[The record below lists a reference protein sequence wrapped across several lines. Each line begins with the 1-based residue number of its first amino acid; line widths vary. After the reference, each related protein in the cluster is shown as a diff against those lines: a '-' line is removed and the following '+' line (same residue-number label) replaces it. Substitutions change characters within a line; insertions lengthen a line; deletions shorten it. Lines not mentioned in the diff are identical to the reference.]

1 MTKLKLVK
9 NVKDIQSILLET
21 DRSFVKK
28 TKNFFLLDE
37 EDKVLASVED
47 TSYTKKIRTDKDK
60 RYVILVSSLFSNEF
74 RIYSYL
80 DLSVLF
86 MLKNINGRD
95 YFFKDTT
102 FTPDGK
108 YLYVLADEV
117 SYINPS
123 ETILLK
129 IELSSFVYTV
139 FFFGEHRYFDSL
151 YFSKT
156 RQVLTLLDKKGKIYF
171 FSQDKII
178 KKIKVPTFDR
188 LFFIDWGQVMLLS
201 SLAGFNLCSANGK
214 VIRQCDILLPKPLK
228 TDEDSRKD
236 FDTQNEILSL
246 KGLSKMSRKDNLSE
260 YYKDMIFSTE
270 AGALL
275 YLSYNINEK
284 SYTLYHYSIRSFIL
298 KHVYRFKKEVYGMEL
313 NYPFLY
319 IRTSGGVLIY
329 RILQN

>member
-9 NVKDIQSILLET
+9 NVKDIQSILLDN
-21 DRSFVKK
+21 DRNFVKK
-28 TKNFFLLDE
+28 AKNLLLYDG
-37 EDKVLASVED
+37 EDKLLSSIED
-47 TSYTKKIRTDKDK
+47 NSYTQKILSDKDK
-60 RYVILVSSLFSNEF
+60 RFVILVSQLFVKEL
-74 RIYSYL
+74 RIYSYA
-80 DLSVLF
+80 DLSILF
-86 MLKNINGRD
+86 RMKEINGKD
-95 YFFKDTT
+95 YFFKDAT

-117 SYINPS
+117 SYTTPS
-123 ETILLK
+123 ESILIK
-129 IELSSFVYTV
+129 IELSSFSFSV
-139 FFFGEHRYFDSL
+139 FFEGEHRYFDSL
-151 YFSKT
+151 YYSQA

-178 KKIKVPTFDR
+178 KKIKVPSFDR

-201 SLAGFNLCSANGK
+201 SLVGFNLCSANGK

-228 TDEDSRKD
+228 SDEDARKD

-246 KGLSKMSRKDNLSE
+246 KGLPRMSRKASLTE

-284 SYTLYHYSIRSFIL
+284 SYTLYHYSIRSFTL

-319 IRTSGGVLIY
+319 IRISNGVLIY
-329 RILQN
+329 RIIQD

>member
-9 NVKDIQSILLET
+9 NVKDIQSILLDT

-28 TKNFFLLDE
+28 TKNLLLFNS
-37 EDKVLASVED
+37 EDRLLSSVED
-47 TSYTKKIRTDKDK
+47 NSYTKKILSDKDK
-60 RYVILVSSLFSNEF
+60 RFVILVSQLFVTEL
-74 RIYSYL
+74 RIYSFA
-80 DLSVLF
+80 DLSILYTI
-86 MLKNINGRD
+86 KEIHGKD
-95 YFFKDTT
+95 YFFKDAT

-117 SYINPS
+117 SYTSPS
-123 ETILLK
+123 ESILVK
-129 IELSSFVYTV
+129 IELSSLSFSA
-139 FFFGEHRYFDSL
+139 FFEGEHRYFDSL
-151 YFSKT
+151 YYSLT

-178 KKIKVPTFDR
+178 KKIKVPSFDR
-188 LFFIDWGQVMLLS
+188 LFFIDWGQVMILS
-201 SLAGFNLCSANGK
+201 SHAGFNLCSANGK

-228 TDEDSRKD
+228 SDDDARKD

-246 KGLSKMSRKDNLSE
+246 KRLPRMSRKDSLTE

-284 SYTLYHYSIRSFIL
+284 SYTLYHYSIRSFTL

-313 NYPFLY
+313 SYPFLY
-319 IRTSGGVLIY
+319 IRTSSGVLIY
-329 RILQN
+329 RIIQD